1 MTLDATTHEKILSAI
16 PELRAFAVLLTGNV
30 GRADDLVQDTLL
42 RGIAKINLLPADTP
56 LIAWLLA
63 ILRNRFRS
71 GYGERKSE
79 INGPNGTYATSFL
92 GDPDQTDHLRFVEL
106 TEALSKLTDDH
117 REAIVLVE
125 AANYSYPEA
134 AEICGCPVGTI
145 KSRVNRARLKLAAM
159 LEIDEKNEIRPKE
172 WNMAVLAFNDQYR
185 SKL

>member
-1 MTLDATTHEKILSAI
+1 MTLDATTREKMLSAI

-30 GRADDLVQDTLL
+30 ERADDLVQNTLL
-42 RGIAKINLLPADTP
+42 RAIAKIDLLSANTNFT
-56 LIAWLLA
+56 AWLLA

-71 GYGERKSE
+71 GYGKRKSE

-92 GDPDQTDHLRFVEL
+92 GDPDQTTQLRFVEL
-106 TEALSKLTDDH
+106 IKALSKLTDDH
-117 REAIVLVE
+117 REAIVLVG

-159 LEIDEKNEIRPKE
+159 LEIDERSEIRPKE
-172 WNMAVLAFNDQYR
+172 WNIGVGGCLSR
-185 SKL
+185 